1 MERSFLPSC
10 DQRER
15 PSRSIVWS
23 AHFLGSHPV
32 RHLRRARQGLRCST
46 IRTRPGQQF
55 RGASYRL
62 PCRHSCRHVCGK
74 SGASIRKH
82 AGCPS
87 FAPQELQSL
96 QLCRM
101 RISRGW
107 FAWAL
112 LAGTL
117 YVIIGVGFA
126 PLSVP
131 SVFFWRLAAWMVS
144 AVVYAAHIGYEH
156 FRIRSSPRSTALHVA
171 FGAAVGAFGLAAA
184 AIGHSLVTGTG
195 SLRLLRIALLI
206 WPLITGVPAFLVA
219 LVLTAVLARVPRCRP
234 ARPGR

>member
-1 MERSFLPSC
+1 MRTSC
-10 DQRER
+10 
-15 PSRSIVWS
+15 
-23 AHFLGSHPV
+23 
-32 RHLRRARQGLRCST
+32 
-46 IRTRPGQQF
+46 
-55 RGASYRL
+55 
-62 PCRHSCRHVCGK
+62 
-74 SGASIRKH
+74 
-82 AGCPS
+82 
-87 FAPQELQSL
+87 
-96 QLCRM
+96 
-101 RISRGW
+101 GW

-184 AIGHSLVTGTG
+184 AIVHSLVTGTG
-195 SLRLLRIALLI
+195 NLRLLRIALLI
-206 WPLITGVPAFLVA
+206 WPLITGVPAFVVA
-219 LVLTAVLARVPRCRP
+219 LVLTAVLARVSRWP
-234 ARPGR
+234 AGRTGPIA